1 MYISFKSFLLASV
14 PALIYDLALY
24 IWYPCLGRKVFH
36 GELDSVKVYRL
47 CSALGVTL
55 FSIGLSLYFVC
66 LKNLVYLFFSYFI
79 KKY

>member
-1 MYISFKSFLLASV
+1 MFISFKSFLLASV

-36 GELDSVKVYRL
+36 GELDSVKAYRL
-47 CSALGVTL
+47 CSAFGVTL

-66 LKNLVYLFFSYFI
+66 LKNYVFFIFFYNL
-79 KKY
+79 